1 MDPEFKN
8 IIAHIHLND
17 CLHEI
22 NNLQKQPFRGVHRK
36 RCSENMQ
43 QIYRR
48 TPMPKCDSNKVGL
61 KFYRN
66 HTSAWMLV
74 NKDLKSQKNQESY
87 SENAFFF
94 RIMLEFL

>member
-1 MDPEFKN
+1 
-8 IIAHIHLND
+8 
-17 CLHEI
+17 
-22 NNLQKQPFRGVHRK
+22 
-36 RCSENMQ
+36 
-43 QIYRR
+43 
-48 TPMPKCDSNKVGL
+48 MPKCDSNKVGL
-61 KFYRN
+61 NFYRN